1 LQASLQIAT
10 GSTIESAIM
19 SEPGKQMLEY
29 LGQPTDGQG
38 RFQGSLSEHLFLHNG
53 DLVRSLCRP
62 NKGNLP
68 EKWLTGS
75 EDWNTKVEKMFLTVL
90 TRPVTTEEKDR
101 FVKYL
106 STETKDA
113 KDPKLAAAQRM
124 EDAMWVLVSCSEFR
138 FNR

>member
-1 LQASLQIAT
+1 MLQ
-10 GSTIESAIM
+10 
-19 SEPGKQMLEY
+19 Y

-53 DLVRSLCRP
+53 DQFRGLCRP

-68 EKWLTGS
+68 EKLLTGS
-75 EDWNTKVEKMFLTVL
+75 EDWNAKVERLFLSVL
-90 TRPVTTEEKDR
+90 SRPPTNEEKDR

-106 STETKDA
+106 STDTKDA
-113 KDPKLAAAQRM
+113 KLAAQRM
-124 EDAMWVLVSCSEFR
+124 EDVMWVLVSCSEFR

>member
-1 LQASLQIAT
+1 AEPSSQLLQ
-10 GSTIESAIM
+10 
-19 SEPGKQMLEY
+19 Y

-38 RFQGSLSEHLFLHNG
+38 RFQGSLTEHLFLHNG
-53 DLVRSLCRP
+53 ELVRGLCRP

-68 EKWLTGS
+68 DRLLTGS
-75 EDWNTKVEKMFLTVL
+75 EDWATKVERMFLSVL
-90 TRPVTTEEKDR
+90 SRPPTTEEADR

-106 STETKDA
+106 TADTKDA
-113 KDPKLAAAQRM
+113 KLTAQRV